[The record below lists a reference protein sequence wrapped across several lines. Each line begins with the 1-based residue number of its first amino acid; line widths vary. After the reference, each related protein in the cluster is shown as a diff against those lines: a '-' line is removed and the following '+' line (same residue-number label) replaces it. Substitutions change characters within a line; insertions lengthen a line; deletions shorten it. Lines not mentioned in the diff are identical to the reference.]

1 MTTPDV
7 EKLAEQL
14 HEWYLEA
21 TEQPDAEYNYK
32 AVVPYAD
39 LSDGQK
45 AIDRYIA
52 QKVTTAIEE
61 AREEE
66 RKRLVMLANELSEKP
81 DRAVRYVPLDRL
93 VAVYLN
99 PECDDVIEWEKI

>member
-14 HEWYLEA
+14 HDWYLEA
-21 TEQPDAEYNYK
+21 TEQPDTEYNYK

-61 AREEE
+61 AREERDKE
-66 RKRLVMLANELSEKP
+66 IYTELNTIFNEATSFEDRTMKLHEYLS
-81 DRAVRYVPLDRL
+81 DFLITNHD
-93 VAVYLN
+93 
-99 PECDDVIEWEKI
+99 